1 MARNFGGQ
9 AGTPNE
15 PTRSNAPGAWVSP
28 TDVAR
33 QRNLDSWPVVVGNVA
48 QMLEGSYTFAI
59 SSGVALRAVSSGY
72 AVIPSG
78 QTLDG
83 TDTTYSG
90 LYDAIS
96 GVYGLAGTDFDVPD
110 VGRQTPYLRPST
122 ADLGSLV
129 YASGIIPSHTHTHQY
144 QFGGTTPGRSFGD
157 PRVPMYASTNV
168 NTNQSNPIGNVGSN
182 NGCNGRHITG
192 VPLIVTQ
199 FNYGILGTV
208 FPVLLPSLSGASL
221 TAELPENTTIASG
234 QDLSRADFAQLY
246 ELVGDIY
253 GSGDGTNNFTLPDTR
268 GLFIRRGNATDVLQ
282 GHGTVDQT
290 SGYYLDA
297 VATHT
302 HRNSNGWTFNQGGD
316 NNGNN
321 INAPGPLVAPES
333 GASNIGGSDDNR
345 PKNVTVI
352 YCLVTSEVP
361 V

>member
-15 PTRSNAPGAWVSP
+15 PTRSNAPGSWISP
-28 TDVAR
+28 TDIAR

-48 QMLEGSYTFAI
+48 QMLEGSYTYAI
-59 SSGVALRAVSSGY
+59 SSGVALRAVTSGY

-83 TDTTYSG
+83 TDATYSG

-96 GVYGLAGTDFDVPD
+96 GVYGLSGDNFDVPD
-110 VGRQTPYLRPST
+110 SHIQTPYFRPST
-122 ADLGSLV
+122 VDLGSTV
-129 YASGIIPSHTHTHQY
+129 NASGVLPTHTHTHQY
-144 QFGGTTPGRSFGD
+144 QFNATFPGRQFQNPKS
-157 PRVPMYASTNV
+157 PMYALYES
-168 NTNQSNPIGNVGSN
+168 TNQSNAVGNFGDSQPN
-182 NGCNGRHITG
+182 NGRYIPVC
-192 VPLIVTQ
+192 PLIVSQ
-199 FNYGILGTV
+199 FNYGILGTL

-221 TAELPENTTIASG
+221 TAELPENTLIPSG
-234 QDLSRADFAQLY
+234 QDLSRTDFAQLY

-268 GLFIRRGNATDVLQ
+268 GVFLRRSTSNDVLQ
-282 GHGTVDQT
+282 GLGTESLA
-290 SGYYLDA
+290 SGYVMDNIAL
-297 VATHT
+297 HT
-302 HRNSNGWTFNQGGD
+302 HRNSNGDAYRQGGD

-321 INAPGPLVAPES
+321 VNAPGPLVAPAT
-333 GASNIGGSDDNR
+333 GTSNIGGSDENR
-345 PKNVTVI
+345 PKNVTVV